1 MLKKNM
7 RNIHPGEIL
16 REEVINSYGLTVKE
30 AAGLLGISRQ
40 ALSNVINEKADIS
53 PEMALRIAKVFG
65 GTPDIWM
72 RLQTKY
78 DLQIAAKKISRF
90 KLMPYQHT
98 RA

>member
-16 REEVINSYGLTVKE
+16 REEVINSYGLTIKE
-30 AAGLLGISRQ
+30 AAELLGISRQ
-40 ALSNVINEKADIS
+40 ALSNVINEKSDIS

-72 RLQTKY
+72 RLQTKH
-78 DLQIAAKKISRF
+78 DLEIAAKKISHF
-90 KLMPYQHT
+90 KLIPYQHK

>member
-72 RLQTKY
+72 RLQIKH
-78 DLQIAAKKISRF
+78 DLQIAATKISHFR
-90 KLMPYQHT
+90 LVPYRPT
-98 RA
+98 GT